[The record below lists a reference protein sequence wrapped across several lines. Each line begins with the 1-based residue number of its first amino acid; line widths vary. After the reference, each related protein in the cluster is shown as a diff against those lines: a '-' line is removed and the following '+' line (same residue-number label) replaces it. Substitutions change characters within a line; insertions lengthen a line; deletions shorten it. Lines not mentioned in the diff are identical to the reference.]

1 MTDWLALDLD
11 LDEIAEWPLLP
22 KILVILLLC
31 LVVQSAGYW
40 FFLEPLSDDI
50 EQLKVEELS
59 LRSAVEYK
67 YSQMAVDPQINHQ
80 LSELNLRY
88 DFLARQLPEQKEL
101 ASVLSSINQIGI
113 NHQLLFTRID
123 WGEKEDQPF
132 FYKLPLNIEATGKY
146 HDIGAFSEAIADL
159 PRMINLDVVDIQRVT
174 PESDMLHVR
183 VMANTYQLKSAYE

>member
-1 MTDWLALDLD
+1 MTDWLALD

-40 FFLEPLSDDI
+40 FFLQPLSDDI
-50 EQLKVEELS
+50 EQLKAEELS
-59 LRSAVEYK
+59 LRSTVEYK
-67 YSQMAVDPQINHQ
+67 YKQIAVGPQIDHQ

-88 DFLARQLPEQKEL
+88 DFLARQLPVQKEL

-113 NHQLLFTRID
+113 NHQLSFTRIN
-123 WGEKEDQPF
+123 WGEREEQPF
-132 FYKLPLNIEATGKY
+132 FYKLPLNIEATGQY

-159 PRMINLDVVDIQRVT
+159 PRMISLDVVDIQRVT
-174 PESDMLHVR
+174 SESDMLYFR

>member
-1 MTDWLALDLD
+1 MTDWLALDV
-11 LDEIAEWPLLP
+11 DEIAEWPLLP

-40 FFLEPLSDDI
+40 FFLQPLSDDI
-50 EQLKVEELS
+50 EQLKEEELS
-59 LRSAVEYK
+59 LRSAVIYK
-67 YSQMAVDPQINHQ
+67 YNQMAVVPQIDHQ

-88 DFLARQLPEQKEL
+88 DFLARQLPVQKEL

-113 NHQLLFTRID
+113 NHQLSFTRID
-123 WGEKEDQPF
+123 WGEREEQPF

-159 PRMINLDVVDIQRVT
+159 PRMISLDEVDIQRVT
-174 PESDMLHVR
+174 PESDMLHFR

>member
-1 MTDWLALDLD
+1 MTDWLALDV
-11 LDEIAEWPLLP
+11 DEIAEWPLLP

-40 FFLEPLSDDI
+40 FFLQPLSDDI
-50 EQLKVEELS
+50 EQLKEEELS
-59 LRSAVEYK
+59 LRSAVIYK
-67 YSQMAVDPQINHQ
+67 YNQMAVVPQIDHQ

-88 DFLARQLPEQKEL
+88 DFLARQLPVQKEL

-123 WGEKEDQPF
+123 WGEREDQPF

-146 HDIGAFSEAIADL
+146 HDIGALSEAIADL
-159 PRMINLDVVDIQRVT
+159 PRMISLDVVDIQRVT
-174 PESDMLHVR
+174 PESDMLHFR
-183 VMANTYQLKSAYE
+183 VMATTYQLESAYE

>member
-1 MTDWLALDLD
+1 MTDWLALD

-40 FFLEPLSDDI
+40 FFLQPLSDDI
-50 EQLKVEELS
+50 EQLKAEELS
-59 LRSAVEYK
+59 LKSAVEYK
-67 YSQMAVDPQINHQ
+67 YKQIAVGPQIGHQ

-88 DFLARQLPEQKEL
+88 DFLARQLPVQKEL

-113 NHQLLFTRID
+113 NHQLSFTRID
-123 WGEKEDQPF
+123 WGEREEQPF

-159 PRMINLDVVDIQRVT
+159 PRMISLDVVDIQRVT
-174 PESDMLHVR
+174 PEGDMLHFR